1 MARLKVHHVHRH
13 PARQIPTITPF
24 NLSSPTFRYGGR
36 STVIVSHSYYEK
48 LLSILLTHSFLQYVL
63 LYHHSCPRVKVKFHL
78 VAVLLS
84 CLLLLLLVV
93 VVVVV
98 VDADVMFVSLL
109 ISGNNQEFT
118 LKYDLTRE
126 IVLNR
131 CE

>member
-1 MARLKVHHVHRH
+1 MH
-13 PARQIPTITPF
+13 
-24 NLSSPTFRYGGR
+24 SS
-36 STVIVSHSYYEK
+36 
-48 LLSILLTHSFLQYVL
+48 
-63 LYHHSCPRVKVKFHL
+63 PRVKVKFHL

-84 CLLLLLLVV
+84 CLLLLLHLLVV
-93 VVVVV
+93 VVDV
-98 VDADVMFVSLL
+98 DVMFVSLL

>member
-1 MARLKVHHVHRH
+1 M
-13 PARQIPTITPF
+13 
-24 NLSSPTFRYGGR
+24 
-36 STVIVSHSYYEK
+36 
-48 LLSILLTHSFLQYVL
+48 
-63 LYHHSCPRVKVKFHL
+63 HSCPRVKVKIHL

-84 CLLLLLLVV
+84 CLLLLLLV